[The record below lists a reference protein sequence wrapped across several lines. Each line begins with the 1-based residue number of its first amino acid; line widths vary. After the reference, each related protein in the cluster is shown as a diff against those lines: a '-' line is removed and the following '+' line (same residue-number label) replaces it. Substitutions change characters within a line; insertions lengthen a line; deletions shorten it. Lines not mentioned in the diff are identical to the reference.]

1 MYLVP
6 IKGINRVRHDL
17 ARIVGGEPKANQER
31 NSSANCRF
39 PKGSKAYRLKGR
51 NRFKTGKKRQQPGK
65 KSK

>member
-6 IKGINRVRHDL
+6 IKGISRVRSVL
-17 ARIVGGEPKANQER
+17 ARIEGGEPKANFER
-31 NSSANCRF
+31 NRAANCRF
-39 PKGSKAYRLKGR
+39 VKGSKAYRLKGR